1 MGDPD
6 AETVKARVQQ
16 YWNDRA
22 ESYDGDSHHAVQ
34 DEAQRDAWLSVLQEW
49 TGDGTETP
57 PRRVLDVGCGTGVIS
72 LLLAEIGHDV
82 TGVDLST
89 DMLER
94 ARAKAGERD
103 LSVAFR
109 AEDAESIADPE
120 NAYDLVTARH
130 LIWTLPNP
138 TAALREWQR
147 VVRPGGRIVLIE
159 GHWDFDEA
167 FDGYQ
172 EIHDEL
178 PLYDGRP
185 PEELVTVLEEHGL
198 ERVEY
203 EPLMESVLWGDEP
216 EYEQYVVAGDVPE

>member
-1 MGDPD
+1 MTTRDD
-6 AETVKARVQQ
+6 EAVKERVQQ
-16 YWNDRA
+16 YWDDRS
-22 ESYDGDSHHAVQ
+22 ESYDGDSHHAIHG
-34 DEAQRDAWLSVLQEW
+34 DEQRDAWLSILRDW
-49 TGDGTETP
+49 TGDGEP

-72 LLLAEIGHDV
+72 LLLAELGHDV

-94 ARAKAGERD
+94 ARAKARD
-103 LSVAFR
+103 RGRSVEFR
-109 AEDAESIADPE
+109 NGDAESISAPE
-120 NAYDLVTARH
+120 DAYDLVTARH
-130 LIWTLPNP
+130 LVWTLPNP
-138 TAALREWQR
+138 SAALREWQR

-185 PEELVTVLEEHGL
+185 PRELVDVLEKHGL
-198 ERVEY
+198 ERVEH
-203 EPLMESVLWGDEP
+203 EPLMESVLWGEEP
-216 EYEQYVVAGDVPE
+216 NYEQYVVAGDVPE

>member
-1 MGDPD
+1 MTNGGDE
-6 AETVKARVQQ
+6 AVKQQVQQ
-16 YWNDRA
+16 YWDGRA
-22 ESYDGDSHHAVQ
+22 ASYDGDSHHAIHG
-34 DEAQRDAWLSVLQEW
+34 DEQRDAWLSILREW
-49 TGDGTETP
+49 IGDGDP
-57 PRRVLDVGCGTGVIS
+57 PRRILDVGCGTGVIS

-94 ARAKAGERD
+94 ARAKARERD
-103 LSVAFR
+103 RSVEFR
-109 AEDAESIADPE
+109 NGDAESISDPE

-130 LIWTLPNP
+130 LVWTLPNP
-138 TAALREWQR
+138 LAALREWQR

-167 FDGYQ
+167 FDGYR

-185 PEELVTVLEEHGL
+185 PGELVDVLEKHGL

-203 EPLMESVLWGDEP
+203 EPLMESVLWGEEP
-216 EYEQYVVAGDVPE
+216 NYEQYVVAGDVPE